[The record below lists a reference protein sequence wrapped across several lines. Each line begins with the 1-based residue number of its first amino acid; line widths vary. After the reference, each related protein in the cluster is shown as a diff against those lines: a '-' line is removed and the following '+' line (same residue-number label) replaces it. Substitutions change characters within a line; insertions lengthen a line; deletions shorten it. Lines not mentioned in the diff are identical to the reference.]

1 MPNWEYKIITS
12 GTLGFGSLSLLEQH
26 LNLLGKEEW
35 EIIHFQTRPDNPLA
49 FNGLAR
55 RPVMRDWV
63 VETASP
69 AGAPA
74 TKSGAIPAP
83 PQERQ
88 ADAPSVDELRA
99 EAEERRESLL
109 SREESLRPVGGA
121 EAEEDVVTESAEEFD
136 DEENDE
142 DLPTFFE
149 AIRPHMRRN
158 LRGPGMAVGI
168 DYLAKKFEQTEADL
182 VEALKECGFTLPAS
196 AKDEPVYLEYDGDL
210 YWLNLNHRGQ
220 LWINTREKPRAV
232 FRPVHAQRVAP
243 EAPPEEKPPVSEEP
257 RTESAPPAADVA
269 PAPVAAE
276 PPAPPPAAKAVNPA
290 PEGPALLDRLR
301 PAMRR
306 NRHDAGLSGSVSY
319 LARAF
324 RTEPRALVAAFEA
337 LGLVLPSRPSD
348 KPVFVDIGTSVYW
361 LNRDKTG
368 QVWINTRE
376 KRDEVQPSPAAPPPE
391 PVPAVSEPVS
401 SAPAAV
407 EPPAETKPEAAAEAP
422 VQTPPAA
429 TPPAVPATGSP
440 LAAVRLLLRE
450 TKRGG
455 VAEELGRLA
464 DQLGQ
469 STDNLLAA
477 LVGAGL
483 QAPEKAREKP
493 VFVEHAGEIL
503 WLNRNAKGQLWLNA
517 KASRFAEKKEGGR
530 PSGESPA
537 PDGEPAA
544 KRPRAPR
551 RRR

>member
-12 GTLGFGSLSLLEQH
+12 GSLGFGSLPLLEQH

-35 EIIHFQTRPDNPLA
+35 EIIHFQTRPENPLA

-63 VETASP
+63 VETAP
-69 AGAPA
+69 GAGGMPA
-74 TKSGAIPAP
+74 TKSGAVPVP
-83 PQERQ
+83 PPERQ
-88 ADAPSVDELRA
+88 AEAPSADELRA
-99 EAEERRESLL
+99 EAEERRDSML
-109 SREESLRPVGGA
+109 SREETLRPMGGA
-121 EAEEDVVTESAEEFD
+121 DAEEDAATESTEEID
-136 DEENDE
+136 DLEDDE

-158 LRGPGMAVGI
+158 LRGPGMAVGV

-182 VEALKECGFTLPAS
+182 IEALKECGFTLPAS

-232 FRPVHAQRVAP
+232 FRPAQGHRVAS
-243 EAPPEEKPPVSEEP
+243 EAPPEGKPVSVEA
-257 RTESAPPAADVA
+257 RTESAPPAENPT
-269 PAPVAAE
+269 PAPLAEESPAA
-276 PPAPPPAAKAVNPA
+276 APPKTDNPL
-290 PEGPALLDRLR
+290 PEGPELLDRLR

-306 NRHDAGLSGSVSY
+306 NRHGAGLSGSVSY

-337 LGLVLPSRPSD
+337 LGLVLPSRPND
-348 KPVFVDIGTSVYW
+348 KPVFVDIGPLVYW

-376 KRDEVQPSPAAPPPE
+376 KRDEVQPLPAGPAPESIP
-391 PVPAVSEPVS
+391 
-401 SAPAAV
+401 SAPAAGV
-407 EPPAETKPEAAAEAP
+407 PPAEMKPEAAVDAPPADAPPVAP
-422 VQTPPAA
+422 VAPAA
-429 TPPAVPATGSP
+429 GLP

-455 VAEELGRLA
+455 IAAELGRLA
-464 DQLGQ
+464 EQLGQ
-469 STDNLLAA
+469 RTEDLLAA
-477 LVGAGL
+477 LTGAGL
-483 QAPEKAREKP
+483 KVPEKPREKP
-493 VFVEHAGEIL
+493 VVVEHHGEIL
-503 WLNRNAKGQLWLNA
+503 WLNRNAKGELWLNA
-517 KASRFAEKKEGGR
+517 KASKLAEKPRAEK
-530 PSGESPA
+530 PSAEPPDQAAA
-537 PDGEPAA
+537 PGA
-544 KRPRAPR
+544 KRPRGPR